1 MHTAH
6 TTKPLMLY
14 VLSYNHYAPTK
25 VGVTS
30 YPRQRISLLQR
41 EAKVSLSLD
50 ALFLTDE
57 ALALEQRVKNA
68 FRHRLFKGY
77 EWFSLPPNEIV
88 DLIVSLASLELKPVL
103 ISVGPYRGAD
113 PSKWLRNRL
122 PPADLSYMD

>member
-68 FRHRLFKGY
+68 FRHR
-77 EWFSLPPNEIV
+77 
-88 DLIVSLASLELKPVL
+88 
-103 ISVGPYRGAD
+103 PYRGAD